1 MRRIKRRRAGSLA
14 KVAELA
20 MAAPQVAAI
29 RTARMLAAAANPGA
43 ADRAELS
50 QMCTEKVQAFWE
62 SMFAM
67 NAQVLRAQQEYT
79 RTAALEWWRLWATPW
94 WLAASRPLA
103 EAMPPLPR
111 APGFEGP
118 VRRQRQ
124 RRLRKSCRRVSRP
137 STSAR
142 LPMRAG
148 SGVSRS
154 ASVDLASS
162 PRCAGL
168 LPRRPARRLSSRAR

>member
-1 MRRIKRRRAGSLA
+1 
-14 KVAELA
+14 
-20 MAAPQVAAI
+20 
-29 RTARMLAAAANPGA
+29 MLAAAANPGA

-124 RRLRKSCRRVSRP
+124 RAIAKVLQ
-137 STSAR
+137 
-142 LPMRAG
+142 
-148 SGVSRS
+148 
-154 ASVDLASS
+154 
-162 PRCAGL
+162 AGL
-168 LPRRPARRLSSRAR
+168 TPIHKRATANARRLGRIKKR